1 MKKSLIYLIIF
12 TFILACQ
19 SGNSQQAEVQ
29 NKMTKTDEIKNAN
42 IATVAGG
49 CFWCV
54 ESDLEKLPGVIDV
67 ISGYTGGKGSNPTY
81 ETYTQM
87 GYIEAVQVYYDP
99 QIISYVQ
106 VLNYFLQHI
115 DPTDAGGQFSD
126 RGQGYRTAIFYQ
138 NDEEKEI
145 ADQALQTL
153 AKSKKF
159 SKPITTEIIKF
170 TGFYPAEDYHQSYYE
185 KNPTHYKYYR
195 SGSGRDTF
203 LQKTWGADTCP
214 LPRAAK
220 TYSKP
225 DEVTLKN
232 KLTKT
237 QYEVTQK
244 NGTETPFQN
253 EFANNKKEGIYV
265 DVVSGEPLFSS
276 LDKFDSG
283 TGWPSFTKPLV
294 SENIVEKEDSSL
306 YDVRTEVRSKHADS
320 HLGHVFPDGPKPT
333 GLRYCM
339 NSAALRFI
347 PKEDLE
353 KEGYSRYLPLFSKK
367 Q

>member
-145 ADQALQTL
+145 ADKGLQ
-153 AKSKKF
+153 
-159 SKPITTEIIKF
+159 
-170 TGFYPAEDYHQSYYE
+170 
-185 KNPTHYKYYR
+185 
-195 SGSGRDTF
+195 
-203 LQKTWGADTCP
+203 
-214 LPRAAK
+214 
-220 TYSKP
+220 
-225 DEVTLKN
+225 
-232 KLTKT
+232 
-237 QYEVTQK
+237 
-244 NGTETPFQN
+244 
-253 EFANNKKEGIYV
+253 
-265 DVVSGEPLFSS
+265 
-276 LDKFDSG
+276 
-283 TGWPSFTKPLV
+283 
-294 SENIVEKEDSSL
+294 
-306 YDVRTEVRSKHADS
+306 
-320 HLGHVFPDGPKPT
+320 
-333 GLRYCM
+333 
-339 NSAALRFI
+339 
-347 PKEDLE
+347 
-353 KEGYSRYLPLFSKK
+353 
-367 Q
+367 